1 MRVVNMYET
10 LTFTGGVHKS
20 EEIKELIEDLGG
32 FILQESIQQME
43 LVLNLAVPLEDVDKI
58 EKKSSELLG
67 KISVAPMAGSEIA
80 IVSPTLARHHL
91 PHAACDISEYLREFG
106 AKDNMIGLARGDGK
120 GTSGITEEEKSLI
133 EEHDIAVFA
142 LGSFEN
148 CIKEK
153 AFLYDDIDI
162 PVIVTGSPYMDSDAL
177 PGADAYVGGLGRI
190 PRRLRRGPD
199 IRALDTLVETIESIL
214 NDKKREMAL
223 DAPLV
228 PSIVV
233 KNAIENQVREIK
245 DVISPTPVT
254 SQLDGVR
261 VKIIYDTYADVI
273 ANVNIDGKKLSEL
286 AEIKKSFM
294 YDYIL
299 VKINSESSLVED
311 SNYIFFFLAYSSH
324 SEEINSIH

>member
-1 MRVVNMYET
+1 MYES

-43 LVLNLAVPLEDVDKI
+43 LVLSIAIPIEDVDKI
-58 EKKSSELLG
+58 EDKSKELLA
-67 KISVAPMAGSEIA
+67 KLSVAPMAGSEIA

-91 PHAACDISEYLREFG
+91 PHAACDISEYLREYG

-120 GTSGITEEEKSLI
+120 GTSGITEEEKKLI

-162 PVIVTGSPYMDSDAL
+162 PVIVTGAPDISVDEL

-199 IRALDTLVETIESIL
+199 IRALDKLVETIEQIL
-214 NDKKREMAL
+214 SDRKREMAL

-233 KNAIENQVREIK
+233 KNAIENQVSEIK

-261 VKIIYDTYADVI
+261 VKLNYDKYADLI
-273 ANVNIDGKKLSEL
+273 ADVVIDGKKLSEL

-311 SNYIFFFLAYSSH
+311 SN
-324 SEEINSIH
+324 

>member
-1 MRVVNMYET
+1 MYES

-43 LVLNLAVPLEDVDKI
+43 LVLNIAIPIEDVDKI
-58 EKKSSELLG
+58 EDKSRELLA
-67 KISVAPMAGSEIA
+67 KLSVAPMAGSEIA

-91 PHAACDISEYLREFG
+91 PHAACDISEYLRASG
-106 AKDNMIGLARGDGK
+106 AKDTMIGLARGDGK
-120 GTSGITEEEKSLI
+120 GTSGITEEEKRLI

-162 PVIVTGSPYMDSDAL
+162 PVIVTGAPDISVDEL

-199 IRALDTLVETIESIL
+199 IRALDKLVETIEQIL
-214 NDKKREMAL
+214 SDRKREMAL

-233 KNAIENQVREIK
+233 KNAIENQVSEIK

-261 VKIIYDTYADVI
+261 VKLNYDKYADLI
-273 ANVNIDGKKLSEL
+273 ADVVIDGKKLSEL

-311 SNYIFFFLAYSSH
+311 SN
-324 SEEINSIH
+324 

>member
-1 MRVVNMYET
+1 MYES
-10 LTFTGGVHKS
+10 LIFTGGVHKS

-43 LVLNLAVPLEDVDKI
+43 LVLNLAVPIEDVDKI
-58 EKKSSELLG
+58 EEKSHELLA
-67 KISVAPMAGSEIA
+67 KLAVAPMAGSEIA
-80 IVSPTLARHHL
+80 IISPTLARHHL

-120 GTSGITEEEKSLI
+120 GTSGITENEKSLI
-133 EEHDIAVFA
+133 EEHDIAVFV

-153 AFLYDDIDI
+153 SFLYDDIDI
-162 PVIVTGSPYMDSDAL
+162 PVIVTGAPDIPVEEL

-199 IRALDTLVETIESIL
+199 VRALDKLVETIEQIL
-214 NDKKREMAL
+214 GDKKREMTL

-233 KNAIENQVREIK
+233 KNAIENQVDEIK

-261 VKIIYDTYADVI
+261 VKLNYDKYADLI
-273 ANVNIDGKKLSEL
+273 ANVVIDGKKLSEI

-311 SNYIFFFLAYSSH
+311 SN
-324 SEEINSIH
+324 

>member
-1 MRVVNMYET
+1 MYET
-10 LTFTGGVHKS
+10 LIFTGGVHKS

-32 FILQESIQQME
+32 FILQENIIQME
-43 LVLNLAVPLEDVDKI
+43 LVVNMAIPLDDVSKI
-58 EKKSSELLG
+58 EEKSKELLAEL
-67 KISVAPMAGSEIA
+67 SVAPMAGSEIA

-91 PHAACDISEYLREFG
+91 PHAACDISEYLREYG

-120 GTSGITEEEKSLI
+120 GTAGITEEERDLI
-133 EEHDIAVFA
+133 EEHDIAIFA

-153 AFLYDDIDI
+153 AFLYDNIDV
-162 PVIVTGSPYMDSDAL
+162 PVIVTGAPEIDVSEL

-199 IRALDTLVETIESIL
+199 IRALDKLVETIEQLL

-223 DAPLV
+223 DPPLV
-228 PSIVV
+228 PPIVV
-233 KNAIENQVREIK
+233 KNAIENQVKEIK

-261 VKIIYDTYADVI
+261 VKLNYDKYADVI
-273 ANVNIDGKKLSEL
+273 ADVVIDGRKLSKL

-311 SNYIFFFLAYSSH
+311 SN
-324 SEEINSIH
+324 

>member
-1 MRVVNMYET
+1 MYET
-10 LTFTGGVHKS
+10 LTFNGGVHKS

-43 LVLNLAVPLEDVDKI
+43 LVLNVAVPMADVDKI
-58 EKKSSELLG
+58 EAKSKELLG
-67 KISVAPMAGSEIA
+67 KLSIAPMAGSEIA
-80 IVSPTLARHHL
+80 IISPTLARHHL
-91 PHAACDISEYLREFG
+91 PHAACDISEYLREYG

-120 GTSGITEEEKSLI
+120 GTSGITEEERSLI

-153 AFLYDDIDI
+153 AFLYDNIDI
-162 PVIVTGSPYMDSDAL
+162 PVIVTGAPEIPVEEL
-177 PGADAYVGGLGRI
+177 PGVDAYVGGLGRI

-199 IRALDTLVETIESIL
+199 IRALDSLVETIEKVLS
-214 NDKKREMAL
+214 DRKREMAL
-223 DAPLV
+223 DPPLV

-233 KNAIENQVREIK
+233 KNAIENQIREIK
-245 DVISPTPVT
+245 EIISPAPVT

-261 VKIIYDTYADVI
+261 VKLNYDRYAGDI
-273 ANVNIDGKKLSEL
+273 ANVVIDGKKLSEI

-311 SNYIFFFLAYSSH
+311 SN
-324 SEEINSIH
+324 

>member
-1 MRVVNMYET
+1 MYES

-43 LVLNLAVPLEDVDKI
+43 LVLNIAIPIEDVDKI
-58 EKKSSELLG
+58 EDKSRELLA
-67 KISVAPMAGSEIA
+67 KLSVAPMAGSEIA

-120 GTSGITEEEKSLI
+120 GTSGITEEEKRLI

-162 PVIVTGSPYMDSDAL
+162 PVIVTGAPDISVDEL

-199 IRALDTLVETIESIL
+199 IRALDKLVETIEQIL
-214 NDKKREMAL
+214 SDRKREMAL

-233 KNAIENQVREIK
+233 KNAIENQVSEIK

-261 VKIIYDTYADVI
+261 VKLNYDKYADLI
-273 ANVNIDGKKLSEL
+273 ADVVIDGKKLSEL

-299 VKINSESSLVED
+299 VKINSESSIVED
-311 SNYIFFFLAYSSH
+311 SN
-324 SEEINSIH
+324 

>member
-1 MRVVNMYET
+1 MYET

-20 EEIKELIEDLGG
+20 DEIRELIEDLGG
-32 FILQESIQQME
+32 FILQDSVQQME
-43 LVLNLAVPLEDVDKI
+43 LVLNIAVPLEDVGKVE
-58 EKKSSELLG
+58 EKANELLG
-67 KISVAPMAGSEIA
+67 KISIAPMAGSEIA

-91 PHAACDISEYLREFG
+91 PHAACDISEYLREYG

-133 EEHDIAVFA
+133 EEHDIAIFA

-162 PVIVTGSPYMDSDAL
+162 PVIVTGAPEIPVEDL
-177 PGADAYVGGLGRI
+177 PGADAYVGDLGRI

-199 IRALDTLVETIESIL
+199 IRALDKLVETTEKIL
-214 NDKKREMAL
+214 NNRKKEMAL
-223 DAPLV
+223 DPPLV
-228 PSIVV
+228 PAIVV

-245 DVISPTPVT
+245 DVISPAPVT

-261 VKIIYDTYADVI
+261 VKLNYDEYADVI
-273 ANVNIDGKKLSEL
+273 ANVVIDGKKLSEL

-311 SNYIFFFLAYSSH
+311 SN
-324 SEEINSIH
+324 

>member
-1 MRVVNMYET
+1 MYET

-32 FILQESIQQME
+32 FILQENLLQME
-43 LVLNLAVPLEDVDKI
+43 LVLNMAIPIEDVDKI
-58 EKKSSELLG
+58 EKKASELLA

-80 IVSPTLARHHL
+80 IVSPILARHHL

-133 EEHDIAVFA
+133 EEHDVAVFA

-153 AFLYDDIDI
+153 SFLYDDLDV
-162 PVIVTGSPYMDSDAL
+162 PVIVTGSPDIPIEEL

-199 IRALDTLVETIESIL
+199 IRALDKLVETIEETL
-214 NDKKREMAL
+214 NNKKHEMTL
-223 DAPLV
+223 DPPLL

-233 KNAIENQVREIK
+233 KNAIENQVEEIK
-245 DVISPTPVT
+245 NVISPAPVT

-261 VKIIYDTYADVI
+261 VKLNYDKYHKVI
-273 ANVNIDGKKLSEL
+273 ENIEIDGKKLSQL

-299 VKINSESSLVED
+299 VKINSESSVVE
-311 SNYIFFFLAYSSH
+311 A
-324 SEEINSIH
+324 

>member
-1 MRVVNMYET
+1 MYET

-20 EEIKELIEDLGG
+20 DEIRELIEELGG
-32 FILQESIQQME
+32 FILQDSVQQME
-43 LVLNLAVPLEDVDKI
+43 LVLNIAVPLEDVGKVE
-58 EKKSSELLG
+58 EKATELLG
-67 KISVAPMAGSEIA
+67 KISIAPMAGSEIA

-91 PHAACDISEYLREFG
+91 PHAACDISEYLREYG

-133 EEHDIAVFA
+133 EEHDIAIFA

-162 PVIVTGSPYMDSDAL
+162 PVIVTGAPEIPVEEL
-177 PGADAYVGGLGRI
+177 PGADAYVGDLGRI

-199 IRALDTLVETIESIL
+199 IRALDKLVETTEKIL
-214 NDKKREMAL
+214 NNRKKEMAL
-223 DAPLV
+223 DPPLV
-228 PSIVV
+228 PAIVV
-233 KNAIENQVREIK
+233 KNAIENQIREIK
-245 DVISPTPVT
+245 EVISPAPVT

-261 VKIIYDTYADVI
+261 VKLNYDKYAEDI
-273 ANVNIDGKKLSEL
+273 ANVVIDGKKLSEI

-311 SNYIFFFLAYSSH
+311 SN
-324 SEEINSIH
+324 

>member
-1 MRVVNMYET
+1 MYET
-10 LTFTGGVHKS
+10 LTFNGGVHKS

-32 FILQESIQQME
+32 FVLQESIQQME
-43 LVLNLAVPLEDVDKI
+43 LVLNIAVPLEDVDKI
-58 EKKSSELLG
+58 ETKAKELLG

-91 PHAACDISEYLREFG
+91 PHAACDISEYLREYG

-120 GTSGITEEEKSLI
+120 GTSGITEHEKSLI

-153 AFLYDDIDI
+153 AFLYDDIDV
-162 PVIVTGSPYMDSDAL
+162 PVIVTGAPDIDVEEL

-190 PRRLRRGPD
+190 PRRLRRGPE
-199 IRALDTLVETIESIL
+199 IRALENLVETIEQIL

-228 PSIVV
+228 PPIVV
-233 KNAIENQVREIK
+233 KNAIENQVDEIK
-245 DVISPTPVT
+245 DIISPAPVT

-261 VKIIYDTYADVI
+261 VKLNYDNHADTI
-273 ANVNIDGKKLSEL
+273 ANVMIDGKRLSEL

-311 SNYIFFFLAYSSH
+311 SN
-324 SEEINSIH
+324 

>member
-1 MRVVNMYET
+1 MYET
-10 LTFTGGVHKS
+10 LTYTGGVHKS
-20 EEIKELIEDLGG
+20 EEIRELIEDLGG
-32 FILQESIQQME
+32 FILQDSVLQME
-43 LVLNLAVPLEDVDKI
+43 LVLNMAVPLEDVDKI
-58 EKKSSELLG
+58 EKKANELLG
-67 KISVAPMAGSEIA
+67 KISIAPMAGSEIA

-133 EEHDIAVFA
+133 EEHDIAIFA

-162 PVIVTGSPYMDSDAL
+162 PVIVTGAPEIPIEEL
-177 PGADAYVGGLGRI
+177 PGADAYVGDLGRI

-199 IRALDTLVETIESIL
+199 VRALDRLVETTEKIL

-233 KNAIENQVREIK
+233 KNAIENQVKEIK

-261 VKIIYDTYADVI
+261 VKLNYDKYADVI
-273 ANVNIDGKKLSEL
+273 ADVVIDGRKLSEL

-311 SNYIFFFLAYSSH
+311 SN
-324 SEEINSIH
+324 

>member
-1 MRVVNMYET
+1 MYET
-10 LTFTGGVHKS
+10 LTFTGGVHRS
-20 EEIKELIEDLGG
+20 EEVRELIEDLGG
-32 FILQESIQQME
+32 FILQDSIQQME
-43 LVLNLAVPLEDVDKI
+43 LVLNIAVPLEDVDKV
-58 EKKSSELLG
+58 EKKAEELLG
-67 KISVAPMAGSEIA
+67 KISIAPMAGSEIA

-91 PHAACDISEYLREFG
+91 PHAACDISEYLREYG

-133 EEHDIAVFA
+133 EEHDIAIFA

-162 PVIVTGSPYMDSDAL
+162 PVIVTGAPEIPVEEL
-177 PGADAYVGGLGRI
+177 PGADAYVGDLGRI

-199 IRALDTLVETIESIL
+199 IRALDRLVETTEKIL
-214 NDKKREMAL
+214 NNRKKEMAL
-223 DAPLV
+223 DPPLV

-233 KNAIENQVREIK
+233 KNAIENQIREIK
-245 DVISPTPVT
+245 DVISPAPVT

-261 VKIIYDTYADVI
+261 VKLNYDEYADAI
-273 ANVNIDGKKLSEL
+273 SNVVIDGKKLSEL

-311 SNYIFFFLAYSSH
+311 SN
-324 SEEINSIH
+324 

>member
-1 MRVVNMYET
+1 MHFLRVVNMYET
-10 LTFTGGVHKS
+10 LTFNGGVHKS

-43 LVLNLAVPLEDVDKI
+43 LVLNIAVPMEDVDKT
-58 EKKSSELLG
+58 EAKSKELLG
-67 KISVAPMAGSEIA
+67 KLSVAPMAGSEIA

-91 PHAACDISEYLREFG
+91 PHAACDISEYLREYG

-120 GTSGITEEEKSLI
+120 GTSGITEEERSLI

-153 AFLYDDIDI
+153 AFLYDNIDI
-162 PVIVTGSPYMDSDAL
+162 PVIVTGAPYMDVEDL

-199 IRALDTLVETIESIL
+199 IRALDNLVVTIEKIL
-214 NDKKREMAL
+214 NDKKREMVL

-228 PSIVV
+228 PPIVV
-233 KNAIENQVREIK
+233 KNAIENQVKEIK
-245 DVISPTPVT
+245 NVISPAPVT

-261 VKIIYDTYADVI
+261 VKLNYDEYADKI
-273 ANVNIDGKKLSEL
+273 ADVDIDGKKLSEL

-299 VKINSESSLVED
+299 VKINSESSLIE
-311 SNYIFFFLAYSSH
+311 NL
-324 SEEINSIH
+324 N

>member
-1 MRVVNMYET
+1 MYET
-10 LTFTGGVHKS
+10 LTFNGGVHKS

-43 LVLNLAVPLEDVDKI
+43 LVLNVAIPLEDMDKI
-58 EKKSSELLG
+58 EAKSKELLG

-91 PHAACDISEYLREFG
+91 PHAACDISEYLREYG

-133 EEHDIAVFA
+133 EEHDLAVFA

-153 AFLYDDIDI
+153 AFLYDSIDI
-162 PVIVTGSPYMDSDAL
+162 PVIVTGAPEIDVDDL

-199 IRALDTLVETIESIL
+199 IRALDKLVETIEEIL
-214 NDKKREMAL
+214 NDKKQEMAL

-245 DVISPTPVT
+245 DVISPAPLTT
-254 SQLDGVR
+254 QLDGVR
-261 VKIIYDTYADVI
+261 VKLNYDKYADTV
-273 ANVNIDGKKLSEL
+273 ANVVVDGKKLSEI

-311 SNYIFFFLAYSSH
+311 SN
-324 SEEINSIH
+324 

>member
-1 MRVVNMYET
+1 MYET
-10 LTFTGGVHKS
+10 LTYTGGVHKS
-20 EEIKELIEDLGG
+20 DEIRELIEDLGG
-32 FILQESIQQME
+32 FILQDSVLQME
-43 LVLNLAVPLEDVDKI
+43 LVLNMAVPLEDVDKV
-58 EKKSSELLG
+58 EKKAKELLG
-67 KISVAPMAGSEIA
+67 KISIAPMAGSEIA

-133 EEHDIAVFA
+133 EEHDVAIFA

-162 PVIVTGSPYMDSDAL
+162 PVIVTGAPEIPIEEL
-177 PGADAYVGGLGRI
+177 PGADAYVGDLGRI

-199 IRALDTLVETIESIL
+199 VRALDRLVETTEKIL

-233 KNAIENQVREIK
+233 KNAIENQVKEIK

-261 VKIIYDTYADVI
+261 VKLNYDKYADAI
-273 ANVNIDGKKLSEL
+273 ANVVIDGKKLSEI

-311 SNYIFFFLAYSSH
+311 SN
-324 SEEINSIH
+324 

>member
-1 MRVVNMYET
+1 MHFLRVVNMYET

-20 EEIKELIEDLGG
+20 EELKELIEDLGG

-43 LVLNLAVPLEDVDKI
+43 LVLNVAIPLKDVDKI
-58 EKKSSELLG
+58 EAKSSELLG
-67 KISVAPMAGSEIA
+67 KVSVAPMAGSEIA

-133 EEHDIAVFA
+133 EEHDVAVFA

-153 AFLYDDIDI
+153 AFLYDDIDV
-162 PVIVTGSPYMDSDAL
+162 PVIVTGAPYMDVDEL

-199 IRALDTLVETIESIL
+199 IRALDNLVETIERIL
-214 NDKKREMAL
+214 NDKKNEMAL
-223 DAPLV
+223 DPPLV

-245 DVISPTPVT
+245 DVISPLPVT
-254 SQLDGVR
+254 TQLDGVR
-261 VKIIYDTYADVI
+261 VKLNYDKYADLIENVI
-273 ANVNIDGKKLSEL
+273 IDGKKLSEL

-311 SNYIFFFLAYSSH
+311 SN
-324 SEEINSIH
+324 

>member
-1 MRVVNMYET
+1 MYET
-10 LTFTGGVHKS
+10 LIFTGGIHKS
-20 EEIKELIEDLGG
+20 EEIRELIEDLGG
-32 FILQESIQQME
+32 FILQDSIQQME
-43 LVLNLAVPLEDVDKI
+43 LVLNMAIPMEDVDKI
-58 EKKSSELLG
+58 EAKSTELLA
-67 KISVAPMAGSEIA
+67 KVSVAPMAGSEIA
-80 IVSPTLARHHL
+80 IISPTLARHHL
-91 PHAACDISEYLREFG
+91 PHAACDIYEYLREYG

-120 GTSGITEEEKSLI
+120 GTAGITEEEKSLI
-133 EEHDIAVFA
+133 EEHDIAIFA

-153 AFLYDDIDI
+153 AFLYDDIEI
-162 PVIVTGSPYMDSDAL
+162 PVIVTGAPEIDVEEL
-177 PGADAYVGGLGRI
+177 PGADAYVSGLGRI

-199 IRALDTLVETIESIL
+199 IRALDNLVETIERIL
-214 NDKKREMAL
+214 SDKKREMAL
-223 DAPLV
+223 DPPLV

-233 KNAIENQVREIK
+233 KNAIENQVPEIK

-261 VKIIYDTYADVI
+261 VKLNYDKYADVI
-273 ANVNIDGKKLSEL
+273 ADVVIDGKKLSEL

-311 SNYIFFFLAYSSH
+311 SN
-324 SEEINSIH
+324 